1 MLLRFL
7 LSLLNP
13 YNHGR
18 LPRRKDFW
26 LRSRISVFS
35 FSVRRLQRLYRQ
47 YAYYDGINLGTVKII
62 HSCRDEVF
70 ESWIKAI
77 GQDIRP
83 HLVTNNTLPKAG
95 KSKPN
100 FRPFY
105 SFFNFK
111 RLLTVYQAGKE
122 LVIDRTSQ
130 LTISNEISGSFNI
143 SDETD
148 ILLRTGF
155 KVKSP
160 EPAIARPP
168 KQREKVS
175 LGKPTVINTIPPLV
189 EPPKEDTNKKMR
201 GVEVDESF

>member
-18 LPRRKDFW
+18 LPRKKDFW

-70 ESWIKAI
+70 ENWLKAI

-83 HLVTNNTLPKAG
+83 HLVKNSSLPKAD
-95 KSKPN
+95 KSQSD

-105 SFFNFK
+105 KFFRFK
-111 RLLTVYQAGKE
+111 RQLAVYQAGKE
-122 LVIDRTSQ
+122 LLIDRTSQ
-130 LTISNEISGSFNI
+130 LAISNEINGTFNI
-143 SDETD
+143 SDDTD

-155 KVKSP
+155 KVNSP
-160 EPAIARPP
+160 KPVVEESPILMG
-168 KQREKVS
+168 KVS
-175 LGKPTVINTIPPLV
+175 LGRPTVNTTPPLA
-189 EPPKEDTNKKMR
+189 EPPQEDTCKKMR